1 MKIFL
6 TGVPKSG
13 KSTVVLKTIELLKEK
28 NIKIGGFVTPE
39 IIENRKR
46 VGFYVKDIFSNEMEI
61 FASIDFKIGPKI
73 GKYGIDV
80 GAFEKIALKAIDF
93 AVQNC
98 DVIIVDEIGKME
110 FLSKE
115 FEKEIYKLILVEKPL
130 IATLHRNFIK
140 KFKDFGE
147 IIEVN
152 EKNRRYLPEELIK
165 KIMGYIKK
173 L

>member
-6 TGVPKSG
+6 TGKPRAG
-13 KSTVVLKTIELLKEK
+13 KSTIVLKIIDFLKNK
-28 NIKIGGFVTPE
+28 KVKVGGFITPE
-39 IIENRKR
+39 IVESGKR
-46 VGFYVKDIFSNEMEI
+46 VGFYVKNIFSNEMEI
-61 FASIDFKIGPKI
+61 FASVDFKIGPRI
-73 GKYGIDV
+73 GKYGINI

-93 AVQNC
+93 AIQNS
-98 DVIIVDEIGKME
+98 DVIILDEIGKME

-115 FEKEIYKLILVEKPL
+115 FEKKIYELILIEKPL

-152 EKNRRYLPEELIK
+152 EKNRNYLPINISR
-165 KIMGYIKK
+165 KILAYI
-173 L
+173 